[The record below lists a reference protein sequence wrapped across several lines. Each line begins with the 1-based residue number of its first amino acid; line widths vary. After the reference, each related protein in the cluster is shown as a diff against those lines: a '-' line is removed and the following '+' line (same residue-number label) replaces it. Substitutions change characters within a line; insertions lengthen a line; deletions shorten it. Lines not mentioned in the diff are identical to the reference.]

1 MPKGLVNGRYE
12 LLSPIAAGANAQV
25 FCARDA
31 SQDGAERALKVVPR
45 SADPAQLAWEFA
57 RLSALSHPH
66 LPRVHDLDR
75 VRSGPLPEGAVFL
88 VEDLVHGQPCDQ
100 ALAGQGDRTRPL
112 VRLLGE
118 AASALGYLHARG
130 LLHRDVSPRN
140 LLIDQSGSARLID
153 LGLGA
158 QQGAAGTPAYMA
170 PEALAG
176 VASARSD
183 LYSLGATAW
192 QVATGQ
198 APHQGEGAEL
208 VRSILERDVPP
219 PAGIDAELGRIIAR
233 LCARDPAA
241 RHASAAL
248 LLSDLAR
255 LSDLELPVPEPP
267 RGEAAAGVLVGR
279 DVELGRLCAQLERLA
294 RGERAAPVVV
304 VAGAQGSGRSR
315 LCAEALRR
323 LRLLAAAGRLP
334 PVEVIT
340 RGQIA
345 VTAPTEEARQV
356 LLLEALVARAP
367 AILHLP
373 DASFAELRLAQRALV
388 GLDGALV
395 LVEHEQVIPGA
406 ENIALSPLG
415 EPEVARL
422 CEAEFGRPARPEF
435 VRAVLG
441 AAGGLPLGVH
451 ELCAAAWPDGDA
463 ADVKALGGA
472 GLRERANR
480 QLSSLSP
487 EARRLVIAL
496 ALSDGPL
503 LPAQALAIADAPPEA
518 LARLSEQGIVVADGL
533 SIALATQAH
542 VEAAR
547 AAADRPSIERALAAT
562 PSPASRARLLAALGR
577 ARDAAAAHLD
587 AGLAA
592 RDALDLPAAANHL
605 RAASEGGEARARLP
619 LCEVLVDLGE
629 YAAALAELD
638 RLPPSDPEVAR
649 TRARALQRGG
659 DARAAEAALRAA
671 LSDHDDPTVRELLG
685 RLLLARGAFGE
696 ARTLGAGL
704 EIEGLAALYQGDHTR
719 AGECFGALLATAKDD
734 LERARALVLLGNAAH
749 VASRFSDAAEHF
761 AQALALAA
769 RTGDVHTSAP
779 AAGSLAAAKKE
790 LGDYAGALEP
800 MRQAVRDLARLGQ
813 TSWYGAAL
821 GNLGSLLLALGDLGA
836 AERVAGRA
844 REEATRRSTP
854 LLAAIAALTEGDVLR
869 RRGRP
874 RDALA
879 AYVSAE
885 ETFAKAGEAT
895 YKLAARRGRALALA
909 DLGRAGEASPIIA
922 DLPDDSDTELVRARI
937 ALANRDP
944 ATAAIAAQKAAAT
957 FSAESRIGE
966 RWRADAVLARALA
979 RTRKFAPAREA
990 LARARN
996 TFEEIRMKTP
1006 EIYRTSLADDP
1017 DAQLFR
1023 DEDPAARRNDSAS
1036 GARYRRLIA
1045 LNKRLNSELRLSRLL
1060 ELILDAVIEFTDAE
1074 RGFLL
1079 LANKK
1084 GELAVELARNI
1095 DQRTL
1100 DASEFQVSRSIA
1112 ERAAREGQPIVTI
1125 DAQGDERFSAALSVS
1140 DLRLR
1145 SVLAVPLRVKGSV
1158 SGTIYVDNRLRKSA
1172 FGDEDVALVLDFADQ
1187 AAIAIDN
1194 ARLLKE
1200 LRRARTKA
1208 EELAAELA
1216 TRVEKREA
1224 EIRDIRVELASSRE
1238 ALQVRYDY
1246 QNLIGRTPR
1255 MLDLFRLL
1263 DRVTET
1269 ELPVVI
1275 YGESGTGKEL
1285 AARAIHH
1292 NGRRRERPFVS
1303 ENCAAIPETLL
1314 ESTLFGY
1321 MRGAFTGADRD
1332 ARGLF
1337 EIADGGTLFLDEVG
1351 EMSPAMQTK
1360 LLRVLQDGEFR
1371 RIGGER
1377 PRKVDVRII
1386 AASNRRLQDL
1396 VKEGKF
1402 REDLFYRLNVVTVE
1416 MPPLRERREDVP
1428 LLVDHFLRK
1437 QGETPRKVSA
1447 DAMARL
1453 CGYAWPGN
1461 VRELE
1466 NEIVRSA
1473 ALAEGAINLAD
1484 LSPRIIAAAGEETP
1498 ESPDDL
1504 RMKARVERLERSL
1517 LREALGRA
1525 SGNQTRAARLL
1536 GLSRFGLQKKLKRY
1550 RIK

>member
-1 MPKGLVNGRYE
+1 MAKGLVNGRYE

-25 FCARDA
+25 FRARDA
-31 SQDGAERALKVVPR
+31 SQDGAERALKVIPR

-66 LPRVHDLDR
+66 LPRVHDLDC

-88 VEDLVHGQPCDQ
+88 VEDLVRGQPCDQ
-100 ALAGQGDRTRPL
+100 ALAGDRTRPL
-112 VRLLGE
+112 LRLLAE

-140 LLIDQSGSARLID
+140 LLIDENGSARLID

-192 QVATGQ
+192 QVAAGQ
-198 APHQGEGAEL
+198 PPHQGEGAEL
-208 VRSILERDVPP
+208 VRSILEREVPP
-219 PAGIDAELGRIIAR
+219 PAGIDAELARIIAR

-279 DVELGRLCAQLERLA
+279 DAELGRLCTQLERLA
-294 RGERAAPVVV
+294 RGEPTAPVVV
-304 VAGAQGSGRSR
+304 VAGAPGSGRSR

-334 PVEVIT
+334 AVEVIT
-340 RGQIA
+340 RGQLA

-356 LLLEALVARAP
+356 LLLEALAARAP

-373 DASFAELRLAQRALV
+373 DASFAELRLAQRALG
-388 GLDGALV
+388 GLDGALL
-395 LVEHEQVIPGA
+395 LVEHEQAVAGA
-406 ENIALSPLG
+406 ENVVLAPLG
-415 EPEVARL
+415 ETEVARL

-435 VRAVLG
+435 VHAVLS

-451 ELCAAAWPDGDA
+451 ELCAAAWPEGDA

-480 QLSSLSP
+480 QLLALP
-487 EARRLVIAL
+487 AEARRLVIAL
-496 ALSDGPL
+496 ALAEGPL
-503 LPAQALAIADAPPEA
+503 LPAQALAIADAPPDA
-518 LARLSEQGIVVADGL
+518 LARLSEQGAVVADGNF
-533 SIALATQAH
+533 IALATQAH

-547 AAADRPSIERALAAT
+547 AAADRPLTERVLAAT
-562 PSPASRARLLAALGR
+562 TAPKARARLLAALGR
-577 ARDAAAAHLD
+577 TRDAAAAHLD
-587 AGLAA
+587 AGLGA
-592 RDALDLPAAANHL
+592 RDALDLPAAAEHL
-605 RAASEGGEARARLP
+605 RAAVEGGETRARLP
-619 LCEVLVDLGE
+619 LAEVLVDRGE
-629 YAAALAELD
+629 YTAALAELD

-671 LSDHDDPTVRELLG
+671 LGDHDDPAVRELLG
-685 RLLLARGAFGE
+685 RLLLARGAFAE

-704 EIEGLAALYQGDHTR
+704 EVEGLAALYQGDHGR
-719 AGECFGALLATAKDD
+719 ADECFRALFATAKDD
-734 LERARALVLLGNAAH
+734 LGRARALVLLGNAAH

-821 GNLGSLLLALGDLGA
+821 GNLGSLLLALGDLTA
-836 AERVAGRA
+836 AERVAARA

-879 AYVSAE
+879 AYGSAE

-922 DLPDDSDTELVRARI
+922 DLPDDSDTQLARARI
-937 ALANRDP
+937 ALLNRDP
-944 ATAAIAAQKAAAT
+944 ATAAIAAEKAAAALA
-957 FSAESRIGE
+957 AESRIGE

-990 LARARN
+990 LARARK

-1006 EIYRTSLADDP
+1006 EIYRTSMADDP

-1023 DEDPAARRNDSAS
+1023 DEAPRAAPD
-1036 GARYRRLIA
+1036 ARYRRLIA

-1095 DQRTL
+1095 DQRTINGPG

-1125 DAQGDERFSAALSVS
+1125 DAQGDERFAAALSVS

-1145 SVLAVPLRVKGSV
+1145 SVLAAPLRVKGRV
-1158 SGTIYVDNRLRKSA
+1158 VGTIYVDNRLRKSA
-1172 FGDEDVALVLDFADQ
+1172 FGDQDVALVLDFADQ

-1208 EELAAELA
+1208 EDLAAELA

-1292 NGRRRERPFVS
+1292 NGRRRELPFVS

-1321 MRGAFTGADRD
+1321 VRGAFTGADRD

-1416 MPPLRERREDVP
+1416 MPPLRERCEDVP

-1437 QGETPRKVSA
+1437 QSGTPKKVSA
-1447 DAMARL
+1447 ESMARL

-1466 NEIVRSA
+1466 NEIVRAA
-1473 ALAEGAINLAD
+1473 ALAEGAINLSD
-1484 LSPRIIAAAGEETP
+1484 LSPRIAAAGEEAP